1 MTEIRHASGYVNL
14 FIYRLKPGVECS
26 ESEIKEF
33 CKGKVQMN
41 FNFNGNFKVIYVH
54 AFV

>member
-1 MTEIRHASGYVNL
+1 MNEIRHASGYVNL

-41 FNFNGNFKVIYVH
+41 FNFN
-54 AFV
+54 